1 MSFLSHVWYNL
12 KCFLLQYYIWIIQC
26 IVRFKNTHR
35 SELVQSIQS
44 CGIHFQIWE
53 GRKKDGFGDSFKNI
67 KWTILNGS
75 NMKNML
81 KDLLDVLEGK

>member
-1 MSFLSHVWYNL
+1 MLVLF
-12 KCFLLQYYIWIIQC
+12 QYYIQRIRR
-26 IVRFKNTHR
+26 VKNTHR

-67 KWTILNGS
+67 
-75 NMKNML
+75 
-81 KDLLDVLEGK
+81 E